1 MSAAVEEGKSA
12 TDLAAL
18 WKTLPKSDIEE
29 HRLLHYMKT
38 LEKRWKSI
46 LFKVWYVSKQYIM
59 ERCQT

>member
-1 MSAAVEEGKSA
+1 MRDKFLVMSAAVEEGKSA

-38 LEKRWKSI
+38 LEKR
-46 LFKVWYVSKQYIM
+46 
-59 ERCQT
+59 